1 MKNGKRKRGAAL
13 PLFLGKGFNHLYDYR
28 TRRRHRCIALRIA
41 PWAKEAFY
49 SLLPL
54 WQELLIAQCAQLHPQ
69 DDFPRRLS
77 RTSEKIISP
86 TTTTSAAQIS
96 TVGRYF
102 ATQINIADAPFTIF
116 AIDYFVTLTSVVN
129 LVASL

>member
-69 DDFPRRLS
+69 FDLPFLLS
-77 RTSEKIISP
+77 LTSFTIIAATTAARTSVIIIEAILEVIHSNM
-86 TTTTSAAQIS
+86 IS
-96 TVGRYF
+96 
-102 ATQINIADAPFTIF
+102 
-116 AIDYFVTLTSVVN
+116 
-129 LVASL
+129 